1 MLIPDPQWHMLL
13 AHLVQAVADASR
25 GHLVQGYDCLL
36 AGLAFARE
44 LQAEGRPWAS
54 HLVRRYEQMIAAFE
68 QRYGP
73 RWP

>member
-13 AHLVQAVADASR
+13 AHLVQAVANASR
-25 GHLVQGYDCLL
+25 GHLVQGHDCLL
-36 AGLAFARE
+36 TGLSLARE
-44 LQAEGRPWAS
+44 LQAEGRPWAG
-54 HLVRRYEQMIAAFE
+54 HLVRCYEQVIAAFE